1 VPVDGERFEVLWL
14 QFEDEA
20 GFTAGRLDDERTK
33 LQEEIVALEAKIA
46 EKKASLEAVE
56 SRVDA
61 AKQQMRMLLSARLS
75 DDAILSAMRVEY
87 KVKRAVPKA
96 KKEPDVA
103 PTADTDKQFV
113 LDQLD
118 AEGLSVPDLRKLT
131 GKDARYLRA
140 TLESLVADGK
150 VAKTGDRATAKYHL
164 A

>member
-1 VPVDGERFEVLWL
+1 
-14 QFEDEA
+14 
-20 GFTAGRLDDERTK
+20 
-33 LQEEIVALEAKIA
+33 
-46 EKKASLEAVE
+46 
-56 SRVDA
+56 
-61 AKQQMRMLLSARLS
+61 MLLSARLS